1 MTSALEQTH
10 FRQRM
15 RARRVR
21 ARIRGTAERPR
32 LSVFRSHR
40 HISAQ
45 LIDDAAGRTVVAA
58 SDGGETSVKS
68 KLKLTPTARASRV
81 GEELAHAA
89 KAKGIGSVSF
99 DRGRYRYHGIVRAL
113 AAGARKGGLKF

>member
-1 MTSALEQTH
+1 MISALERTRT
-10 FRQRM
+10 RQRA

-40 HISAQ
+40 HITAQ
-45 LIDDAAGRTVVAA
+45 LIDDAEGRTIVAA

-68 KLKLTPTARASRV
+68 RSKLAPTARAARV

-89 KAKGIGSVSF
+89 KAKGIGYARF
-99 DRGRYRYHGIVRAL
+99 DRGRYRYHGIISAL